1 MELVGRVDGAGAF
14 CSRSSG
20 ARLRGARGLD
30 HGLVFGRV
38 LVGLEQDLVELLA
51 DRRAGSSPA
60 ASSAAQSAICA
71 CTAFFFSMA
80 ASACC
85 TISAGAFLKRP
96 LPARRK

>member
-1 MELVGRVDGAGAF
+1 MAPAGAAAPA
-14 CSRSSG
+14 
-20 ARLRGARGLD
+20 ARLGGAAGLD

-51 DRRAGSSPA
+51 DRLRALARPS
-60 ASSAAQSAICA
+60 SSAQASIC
-71 CTAFFFSMA
+71 CSCFFFSMA

-85 TISAGAFLKRP
+85 RISAGAFLKRP